1 MAGTLTLRCSLPLKQ
16 DMMISKVQTFLEQE
30 QLLQTGQWVILA
42 LSGGADSVALLSVCK
57 ELQDEYDL
65 HLLAAHVNHGIR
77 GEEADQ
83 DEAFCQS
90 FCRQLNVDLRVLH
103 ADIPALA
110 KQTGVSEET
119 CGRKV
124 RYQFFQDLAE
134 ELMAT
139 GVPKQ
144 QIRIAT
150 AHTAQDAVETMLFHL
165 ARGTGLTGLC
175 GIPAAR
181 GNIIRPLLTCTR
193 ADIEAYLQER
203 HLPHRE
209 DSTNQDISYARN
221 RIRHQVLPA
230 LEACNDGALRNILRC
245 MELLQQDEAYLEE
258 QADLLRTYAKVEGKE
273 AYYAD
278 RLSAAHPAVLNRV
291 LASVLTEVCGQN
303 LTAGHIA
310 QAATLLTTGGQ
321 MQIPTGAYVRVRD
334 NEFCVLR
341 QLPDTHPVSDFAVTG
356 AEEVTLP
363 VGTFRYRV
371 FPNPDRGLRPNA
383 AAPGY
388 ACRLDFDKIGPFT
401 LRNRRPGDRFTPAF
415 RNVTKSLKSLF
426 NEAGIPPKDRSGILL
441 MESGGEIVW
450 IQGFGPSESAR
461 VRTETETIMEIILN

>member
-1 MAGTLTLRCSLPLKQ
+1 MAGMPTLRYFLPLKQ

-30 QLLQTGQWVILA
+30 QLLQPGQWVILA

-57 ELQDEYDL
+57 ALQKEYDL

-77 GEEADQ
+77 GKEADQ

-90 FCRQLNVDLRVLH
+90 LCNQLQVELRILH
-103 ADIPALA
+103 ADVPTLA

-134 ELMAT
+134 ELIAD
-139 GVPKQ
+139 GVPTQ
-144 QIRIAT
+144 QIKIAT

-181 GNIIRPLLTCTR
+181 GRIIRPLLTCTR
-193 ADIEAYLQER
+193 ADIEAYLQEQQ
-203 HLPHRE
+203 LPHRE
-209 DSTNQDISYARN
+209 DSTNQDLLYARN

-230 LEACNDGALRNILRC
+230 LEACNDGALRNMLRC

-258 QADLLRTYAKVEGKE
+258 QAKLLRSYAKVAGKE

-291 LASVLTEVCGQN
+291 LASVLTEICGQD
-303 LTAGHIA
+303 LTAGHITT
-310 QAATLLTTGGQ
+310 AATLLTTGGQ

-356 AEEVTLP
+356 AKEVALP
-363 VGTFRYRV
+363 IGTFRYRV

-383 AAPGY
+383 AAPSY

-401 LRNRRPGDRFTPAF
+401 LRNRRPGDRFSPAF
-415 RNVTKSLKSLF
+415 RKVSKSLKSLF
-426 NEAGIPPKDRSGILL
+426 NEAEIPPEDRSGILL
-441 MESGGEIVW
+441 MESEGELVW

>member
-1 MAGTLTLRCSLPLKQ
+1 
-16 DMMISKVQTFLEQE
+16 MISKVQAFLQQE
-30 QLLQTGQWVILA
+30 QLLQAGQWVILA

-57 ELQDEYDL
+57 ELQDEYNL

-83 DEAFCQS
+83 DEAFCQTL
-90 FCRQLNVDLRVLH
+90 CKQLNVELRVLH
-103 ADIPALA
+103 ADVPALA
-110 KQTGVSEET
+110 RQAGVSEET

-124 RYQFFQDLAE
+124 RYQFFQDLAK
-134 ELMAT
+134 ELAAN
-139 GVPKQ
+139 GVPAQ

-175 GIPAAR
+175 GIPAVR

-203 HLPHRE
+203 QLPHKE
-209 DSTNQDISYARN
+209 DSTNQDVSYARN

-258 QADLLRTYAKVEGKE
+258 QAEILRAYAKVEGKE

-278 RLSAAHPAVLNRV
+278 RLSTAHPAILNRV
-291 LASVLTEVCGQN
+291 LASVLTEVCGQD

-310 QAATLLTTGGQ
+310 KAAALLTTGGQ
-321 MQIPTGAYVRVRD
+321 TQIPTGAYVRVRD

-341 QLPDTHPVSDFAVTG
+341 QLPDTHSVSDFAVTG
-356 AEEVTLP
+356 AEEVVLP
-363 VGTFRYRV
+363 IGTFRYRV
-371 FPNPDRGLRPNA
+371 FPNPDRGLRPNT

-415 RNVTKSLKSLF
+415 RKVTKSLKSLF
-426 NEAGIPPKDRSGILL
+426 NESGIPPEDRSGILL
-441 MESGGEIVW
+441 MESAGEIVW
-450 IQGFGPSESAR
+450 MQGFGPSESAR